1 MRCRPPC
8 DVAAA
13 IGVPPAH
20 AGSAVRLDE
29 HGCFRLYGVG
39 CLPRGVASLQ
49 GNGIES
55 KFLELARHTGASG
68 FARSGTVGDDRPRP
82 FNM

>member
-1 MRCRPPC
+1 MRPPRPC
-8 DVAAA
+8 DRAGT
-13 IGVPPAH
+13 IGLARAH
-20 AGSAVRLDE
+20 GFPVRLGQ
-29 HGCFRLYGVG
+29 HGHFRLYGVG

-55 KFLELARHTGASG
+55 EFLELPRHTGAGG
-68 FARSGTVGDDRPRP
+68 FAWSGTVGNDRPRP